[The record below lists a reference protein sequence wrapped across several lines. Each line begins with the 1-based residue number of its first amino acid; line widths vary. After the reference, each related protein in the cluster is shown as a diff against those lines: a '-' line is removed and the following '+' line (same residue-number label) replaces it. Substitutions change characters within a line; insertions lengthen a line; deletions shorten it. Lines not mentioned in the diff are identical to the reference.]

1 MSSNDTTSP
10 TLGRRTVLRLLGGAA
25 VSTTALGGITDS
37 ARAQSGSDLDSWFA
51 QTSNYDGVVDET
63 GRSTVTVTVGSQ
75 ANGGAFGFGPAAVRV
90 DPGTTVVWEWSGKG
104 GSHNV
109 AAEDGSFE
117 SDLVGDSG
125 HTFERTFD
133 STGVYTYV
141 CTPHKTLGMKG
152 AIVVGDVGGATA
164 TEAAGSTGSTDS
176 TDSAGEGESESTE
189 SAGEGDADLDA
200 WFENTS
206 NFDGVEAQTGL
217 QRVTVEVGSQ
227 ANGGAFGFG
236 PAAIRVS
243 KGTTVAW
250 TWTGEGGSH
259 NVAAEDG
266 SFESDLV
273 SAGDHTFEHTFEEAG
288 TYTYACTPHKTLGMK
303 GAVVVTDDEGG
314 SNAQVAEPFGDPG
327 TERLGGIALA
337 GTFGAMLASPA
348 LFGAFIWLKG
358 EGGESA
364 GETYPK
370 GKSE

>member
-1 MSSNDTTSP
+1 MNPNDTTSP

-25 VSTTALGGITDS
+25 VSATALGSAADA
-37 ARAQSGSDLDSWFA
+37 ARAQSETDLDSWFA
-51 QTSNYDGVVDET
+51 QTSNYDGVADKT
-63 GRSTVTVTVGSQ
+63 GSSTVTVTVGAQ

-117 SDLVGDSG
+117 SELVGDAG
-125 HTFERTFD
+125 HTFEQTFD

-152 AIVVGDVGGATA
+152 AIVVGDAGGATA
-164 TEAAGSTGSTDS
+164 TEAADSTDS
-176 TDSAGEGESESTE
+176 TGEGESEASTE

-217 QRVTVEVGSQ
+217 QRVTVDVGAQ

-259 NVAAEDG
+259 NVVAEDG

-273 SAGDHTFEHTFEEAG
+273 SAGGHTFEHTFEEAG

-314 SNAQVAEPFGDPG
+314 SNAQVAEPFGDPE

-348 LFGAFIWLKG
+348 LFGAFMWLNG
-358 EGGESA
+358 EGDESA

>member
-1 MSSNDTTSP
+1 MNPNDTTSP

-25 VSTTALGGITDS
+25 VSATALGSAADA
-37 ARAQSGSDLDSWFA
+37 ARAQSGTDLDSWFA
-51 QTSNYDGVVDET
+51 QTSNYDGVVDKT
-63 GRSTVTVTVGSQ
+63 GSSTVTVTVGAE
-75 ANGGAFGFGPAAVRV
+75 ANGGAFGFGPAGVRV

-117 SDLVGDSG
+117 SDLVGDAG

-133 STGVYTYV
+133 AAGVYKYV
-141 CTPHKTLGMKG
+141 CTPHETLGMKG
-152 AIVVGDVGGATA
+152 AIVVGDADGATA
-164 TEAAGSTGSTDS
+164 TEAADS
-176 TDSAGEGESESTE
+176 TDSDAENESEAATD

-217 QRVTVEVGSQ
+217 QRVTVDVGAQ

-259 NVAAEDG
+259 NVVAEDG

-314 SNAQVAEPFGDPG
+314 SNAQVAEPFGDPE

-348 LFGAFIWLKG
+348 LFGAFMWLTG

-370 GKSE
+370 ENSE

>member
-25 VSTTALGGITDS
+25 VSTTALGGVTDS

-51 QTSNYDGVVDET
+51 QTSNYDRVVDET

-164 TEAAGSTGSTDS
+164 TEAADS

-227 ANGGAFGFG
+227 ANSGAFGFG

-303 GAVVVTDDEGG
+303 GAVAVTDDEGG

-348 LFGAFIWLKG
+348 LFGAFMWLKG